1 VLDPRVASAKLPKR
15 NEPEPNMSDAVMPTA
30 AGPAFTGRYTG
41 VAMAFHWIVAL
52 LMIAN
57 VGLAWAWPIAPDEAV
72 RPLINNHKS
81 IGITLLGLVALR
93 LIWRLTH
100 RPPPLSDHLRTWEKR
115 LAHVVHIGLY
125 VIMFALP
132 LSGWIMDSA
141 WEKAAD
147 NPNFWF
153 GLFEW
158 PRIAAVMALDPA
170 TKKAVHEAF
179 EATHGL
185 SANILYLLFFLHL
198 AGALKHQ
205 FIDKDREL
213 ARMMPGRG

>member
-1 VLDPRVASAKLPKR
+1 M
-15 NEPEPNMSDAVMPTA
+15 PE
-30 AGPAFTGRYTG
+30 RYTG
-41 VAMAFHWIVAL
+41 TAIALHWIIGI
-52 LMIAN
+52 LMIVN
-57 VGLAWAWPIAPDEAV
+57 VGLAWAWPVAPDEAV

-81 IGITLLGLVALR
+81 IGITLLLLVTMRILWRATHKPPALPV
-93 LIWRLTH
+93 H
-100 RPPPLSDHLRTWEKR
+100 HQPWEKR
-115 LAHVVHIGLY
+115 AAHAVHMLLY

-158 PRIAAVMALDPA
+158 PRLGFIMGMEAAE
-170 TKKAVHEAF
+170 KKQV
-179 EATHGL
+179 HGL
-185 SANILYLLFFLHL
+185 FGEMHEISANILYVLVVVHIG
-198 AGALKHQ
+198 GALKHQ

-213 ARMMPGRG
+213 ARIGLGRG

>member
-1 VLDPRVASAKLPKR
+1 
-15 NEPEPNMSDAVMPTA
+15 MPA
-30 AGPAFTGRYTG
+30 RYTG
-41 VAMAFHWIVAL
+41 TAIALHWIIAI
-52 LMIAN
+52 LMIVN

-81 IGITLLGLVALR
+81 IGITLLALVTMRLLWRATHKPPAL
-93 LIWRLTH
+93 
-100 RPPPLSDHLRTWEKR
+100 PDHHKPWEKR
-115 LAHVVHIGLY
+115 AAHAVHMLLY

-158 PRIAAVMALDPA
+158 PRLGFIMGMDAVE
-170 TKKAVHEAF
+170 KKQIHGLFHEVHEISGF
-179 EATHGL
+179 
-185 SANILYLLFFLHL
+185 ILYLLVVLHVG
-198 AGALKHQ
+198 GALKHQ

-213 ARMMPGRG
+213 ARMGMGQG

>member
-1 VLDPRVASAKLPKR
+1 
-15 NEPEPNMSDAVMPTA
+15 MPA
-30 AGPAFTGRYTG
+30 RYTG
-41 VAMAFHWIVAL
+41 TAIAFHWIIAAL
-52 LMIAN
+52 MVVN
-57 VGLAWAWPIAPDEAV
+57 VGLAWAWPNVADENV

-81 IGITLLGLVALR
+81 IGITLLLLVVMR
-93 LIWRLTH
+93 LLWRLTH
-100 RPPPLSDHLRTWEKR
+100 RPPALPEHHKTWEKHAAHT
-115 LAHVVHIGLY
+115 AHVLLY
-125 VIMFALP
+125 VVMFALP

-158 PRIAAVMALDPA
+158 PRLGFVMGLDPA
-170 TKKAVHEAF
+170 TKKSVHDFF
-179 EATHGL
+179 ESAHGF
-185 SANILYLLFFLHL
+185 SALVLYFLVFVHV

-213 ARMMPGRG
+213 ARIGVGRGTDAV

>member
-1 VLDPRVASAKLPKR
+1 
-15 NEPEPNMSDAVMPTA
+15 MPA
-30 AGPAFTGRYTG
+30 RYTG
-41 VAMAFHWIVAL
+41 VAIAFHWIIAL

-57 VGLAWAWPIAPDEAV
+57 VALAWAWPVAPDEAV

-81 IGITLLGLVALR
+81 IGITVLALVSMRLL
-93 LIWRLTH
+93 WRLTH
-100 RPPPLSDHLRTWEKR
+100 RPPALPEHHRPWENR
-115 LAHVVHIGLY
+115 AAHGAHMMLY
-125 VIMFALP
+125 VVMFALP

-158 PRIAAVMALDPA
+158 PRLGFIMGMDAASRKEVHGLFGE
-170 TKKAVHEAF
+170 VHEIA
-179 EATHGL
+179 GY
-185 SANILYLLFFLHL
+185 ILYFLVTVHIG
-198 AGALKHQ
+198 GALKHQ

-213 ARMMPGRG
+213 ARMGVGGR